1 MGIFIKSILKIKRKL
16 NMKKL
21 LLVLSI
27 GTFVNIGCNTNP
39 MVKLGLDKVLDTSK
53 FTQIQWIDTLANLG
67 KITMGETKTASF
79 QIKNIGNK
87 PLFITNVAA
96 GCGCTVPDYTKGAI
110 APGGIGIVTGSFDS
124 NKSHPGEFRKSIFV
138 TTNSANG
145 INQTLVFTGLIVGD
159 KNTKDQPVTPVKP
172 I

>member
-1 MGIFIKSILKIKRKL
+1 
-16 NMKKL
+16 MKKL

-79 QIKNIGNK
+79 QI
-87 PLFITNVAA
+87 TA
-96 GCGCTVPDYTKGAI
+96 
-110 APGGIGIVTGSFDS
+110 
-124 NKSHPGEFRKSIFV
+124 
-138 TTNSANG
+138 
-145 INQTLVFTGLIVGD
+145 
-159 KNTKDQPVTPVKP
+159 
-172 I
+172 

>member
-1 MGIFIKSILKIKRKL
+1 
-16 NMKKL
+16 MKKL
-21 LLVLSI
+21 AIVLSLGI
-27 GTFVNIGCNTNP
+27 IACIGCNTNP
-39 MVKLGLDKVLDTSK
+39 TVKLGLDKVLDTSK
-53 FTQIQWIDTLANLG
+53 FTQIQWVDTLANLG

-110 APGGIGIVTGSFDS
+110 APGGTGIVTGSFDTK
-124 NKSHPGEFRKSIFV
+124 KSHPGEFHKSIFV

-145 INQTLVFTGLIVGD
+145 INQTLVFTGIIVGD
-159 KNTKDQPVTPVKP
+159 KNTKEEPVTPVKP
-172 I
+172 ISKN